1 MAVHTT
7 ADAVL
12 KVGTATVAQ
21 VTSVTVD
28 TASESVETTTL
39 GHSTRAYTA
48 GRKSWSG
55 SAEVNW
61 DETDT
66 NGQIA
71 LIEGSAATLS
81 FYPEGSASG
90 AYYYSGAII
99 VTSNSYSAA
108 IDGLVTAS
116 ISFVGNGTL
125 SRATV

>member
-1 MAVHTT
+1 M
-7 ADAVL
+7 
-12 KVGTATVAQ
+12 
-21 VTSVTVD
+21 
-28 TASESVETTTL
+28 
-39 GHSTRAYTA
+39 
-48 GRKSWSG
+48 
-55 SAEVNW
+55 
-61 DETDT
+61 
-66 NGQIA
+66 
-71 LIEGSAATLS
+71 IEGSAATLA